1 MQVVFTKYPEQDA
14 VLLFQIIHE
23 MRKEKNTS
31 NSSEKQTPIMRVV
44 ETTNDNTR
52 LEFEIERHVRS
63 IRALIKRLRPLDRQR
78 YYAGL
83 LSHLLSQPV
92 EYPFTK
98 AESKQHDSDYSHLS
112 AHELS
117 LIREFSIKI
126 EELYRHSDHGM
137 NN

>member
-31 NSSEKQTPIMRVV
+31 NSSEKQTPIMKVI
-44 ETTNDNTR
+44 ETKHDSAR
-52 LEFEIERHVRS
+52 LEIEIDRHVRC

-78 YYAGL
+78 YYDGL

-98 AESKQHDSDYSHLS
+98 VESKNQDSDYSHLS
-112 AHELS
+112 SHELS
-117 LIREFSIKI
+117 LIRELSVKI
-126 EELYRHSDHGM
+126 EELYRLSDHGM